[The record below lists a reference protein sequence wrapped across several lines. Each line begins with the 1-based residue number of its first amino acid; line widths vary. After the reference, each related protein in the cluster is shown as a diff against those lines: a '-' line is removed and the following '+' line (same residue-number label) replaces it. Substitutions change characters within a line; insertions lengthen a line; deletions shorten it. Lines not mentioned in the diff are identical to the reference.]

1 MNECFEAKKQLSSL
15 GIQLEQSR
23 KEIDQKEEE
32 MSNLLEKV
40 KQMRKEYTLLNQN
53 LSSIKTLMLIYK
65 NDYKSIIY
73 ETLIKKAFSI
83 KLFPSLF
90 KASLIAN
97 NPNFLSHIMPKLN
110 WFAVSTVEGQLV
122 FFLDQCPADR
132 N

>member
-65 NDYKSIIY
+65 NDYKSIIS

-97 NPNFLSHIMPKLN
+97 NQFLVTHYAKIKL
-110 WFAVSTVEGQLV
+110 VCCQHS
-122 FFLDQCPADR
+122 
-132 N
+132 